1 MSNIIKN
8 IEDSKSLTLKSQID
22 YKENSVEQL
31 ILAKNQ
37 GVTMILLL
45 LIKEKRFLLIQ
56 LLEMHLL
63 LA

>member
-31 ILAKNQ
+31 ILAK
-37 GVTMILLL
+37 
-45 LIKEKRFLLIQ
+45 IKELQ
-56 LLEMHLL
+56 
-63 LA
+63 